1 MLNRNVQV
9 SRHGA
14 YFGGI
19 HSSRLM
25 DSLEIFTFRFNC
37 AFWNRSK
44 LPELFWNSTG
54 GWHCDNLPVVG
65 SGSQAAGEKKYFERK
80 SLVAVLVLFNVHL
93 FFPGKKKLSPT
104 HLCFASS
111 FERAEQQPVPVSPI
125 PTVCFRCASGGS
137 TTVHPLARDV
147 ILSVP
152 PHFSL
157 FCVCVLCRPFFYYN
171 SNMMDHCGAANEIRK
186 SDDSCIQ
193 SVAWTWHHRHP
204 PGSSVITTNPVLSTL
219 ILCSFSFWTI
229 FDDNFPFVLL
239 DRYLKRQQVAS
250 RKLAQICCLRHWLSL
265 AMPKL

>member
-1 MLNRNVQV
+1 MALRQ
-9 SRHGA
+9 SS
-14 YFGGI
+14 GGRKWKSSSGRKKI
-19 HSSRLM
+19 FWEEVVGGSSRFIQRS
-25 DSLEIFTFRFNC
+25 SL
-37 AFWNRSK
+37 
-44 LPELFWNSTG
+44 LPW
-54 GWHCDNLPVVG
+54 
-65 SGSQAAGEKKYFERK
+65 
-80 SLVAVLVLFNVHL
+80 
-93 FFPGKKKLSPT
+93 KKKLSPT

-204 PGSSVITTNPVLSTL
+204 PGSSVITTNSVLSTL
-219 ILCSFSFWTI
+219 ILCSISFWTI